1 MKRSEILQGAE
12 EVFFCFGQ
20 MKEVVVLLCSFIIL
34 IAGDQH
40 PNINGAFGKRHTTDD
55 LQIHYEYKQTSDLLF
70 ASTLTAVST
79 LNVSTTVYSNGEEI
93 KVTWTPLSTTCKD
106 DYIGI
111 YSIDI
116 PDSEGKHT
124 IFLRVI

>member
-1 MKRSEILQGAE
+1 M
-12 EVFFCFGQ
+12 FFCFGQ
-20 MKEVVVLLCSFIIL
+20 MKEIGVLLCSFILL

-40 PNINGAFGKRHTTDD
+40 PNINGAFGKLHTTDD

-70 ASTLTAVST
+70 ADTLTAVPT
-79 LNVSTTVYSNGEEI
+79 LNVSTTVYFNGEEI
-93 KVTWTPLSTTCKD
+93 NVSWTPLSTTCKD

-116 PDSEGKHT
+116 PDSEGKHAT
-124 IFLRVI
+124 FLRAI